1 MYIRKQVTSP
11 YLKALL
17 KNRVVLCRPSSF
29 FRIPSSSPGLN
40 PKLSTEEQQNFSF
53 MSPIR
58 LGKVAPSRLVMA
70 QTHSTI

>member
-1 MYIRKQVTSP
+1 MQIRKQVTSS

-17 KNRVVLCRPSSF
+17 KSKEVLCKPSSF
-29 FRIPSSSPGLN
+29 FRIPSSFPGLN
-40 PKLSTEEQQNFSF
+40 PKLSGEEQQNFSF

-58 LGKVAPSRLVMA
+58 LGKAAPSRLVMA